1 VLRHVLEVV
10 VQSHVYAGLLLFL
23 GGYVVVSSLYWI
35 AASLVFWRHREAAAA
50 DFYELDEEPPVSVL
64 VAAHNEEAVIADTI
78 RHLRAVDWPEVEI
91 VVVDDGSTD
100 ATPEILGELARAGP
114 TGTVTWTQ
122 QRFGGARGGGR
133 PTRAASAATIATAGF
148 TA

>member
-64 VAAHNEEAVIADTI
+64 VAAHDEEAVIADTI

-91 VVVDDGSTD
+91 VVVDDARRTRPRRSS
-100 ATPEILGELARAGP
+100 ASSLGPVRPAP
-114 TGTVTWTQ
+114 SP
-122 QRFGGARGGGR
+122 GR
-133 PTRAASAATIATAGF
+133 SSGSAAPKEAA
-148 TA
+148 A